1 MDSNFIYNINPAERF
16 VRLIFS
22 ITLAIIPLAIAAPV
36 GDFVFLPL
44 LALYPGR
51 TAALGWDPLV
61 AVFSRPV
68 PDKTD
73 DSGHGQHGPA

>member
-44 LALYPGR
+44 LALYPGL

-61 AVFSRPV
+61 AAFSQPV

-73 DSGHGQHGPA
+73 DSGHGLHGPA